1 MSRVER
7 AKDYFKQGFNCA
19 QAVALAFAEDTRL
32 SFEDI
37 AKIMQP
43 FGGGLGRLHLT
54 CGAVSGMGAVV
65 GLLYG
70 KAEPEGKKETYAI
83 VQDLCG
89 KFKEKYGSLICAD
102 LLKAGK
108 HPCVE
113 LVATCVEILEEY
125 MESKGV

>member
-1 MSRVER
+1 MSRAER
-7 AKDYFKQGFNCA
+7 AKDYFMQGFNCA
-19 QAVALAFAEDTRL
+19 QAVALAFAEDTGL
-32 SFEDI
+32 SFEDT
-37 AKIMQP
+37 AKVMQP

-54 CGAVSGMGAVV
+54 CGAVSGMSAVV

-70 KAEPEGKKETYAI
+70 KADPTSKKETYAI
-83 VQDLCG
+83 VQDLCA

-102 LLKAGK
+102 LLNAGK

>member
-7 AKDYFKQGFNCA
+7 VKDYFKQGFNCA
-19 QAVALAFAEDTRL
+19 QAVALAFAEDTGL

-37 AKIMQP
+37 AKVMQP

-54 CGAVSGMGAVV
+54 CGAVSGMCAVV
-65 GLLYG
+65 GLIYG
-70 KAEPEGKKETYAI
+70 KADPTSKKETYQI
-83 VQDLCG
+83 VQELCA

-102 LLKAGK
+102 LLKMGK

-113 LVATCVEILEEY
+113 LVTTCVEILEEY
-125 MESKGV
+125 I